1 MTDADANITQDPAP
15 ETTTEVETPAPVP
28 TPAQRRISK
37 GEKKFKKAMSKMGM
51 KPVDGITRVT
61 LKTSK
66 NFILYIDAP
75 EVMKAPGAESSY
87 IVFGEARF
95 LDFTKNAAAS
105 QLDKFKTAQEPTTNE
120 EGEEGEAKGNSA
132 EPVDIPDETID
143 TLIEYTNCDRDKAIE
158 ALTKTNGDLVE
169 AISLLS

>member
-1 MTDADANITQDPAP
+1 MTEADANITQDPAP
-15 ETTTEVETPAPVP
+15 ETTTEVTTEAPQIP
-28 TPAQRRISK
+28 TNRKVSK

-66 NFILYIDAP
+66 NFILYIDGP
-75 EVMKAPGAESSY
+75 EVMKAPGAEESY

-105 QLDKFKTAQEPTTNE
+105 QLDKFKTAQDATPVEGGDANAEGNTT
-120 EGEEGEAKGNSA
+120 EAT
-132 EPVDIPDETID
+132 EIPEETID
-143 TLIEYTNCDRDKAIE
+143 TLIEYTSCTKEQAVE
-158 ALTKTNGDLVE
+158 ALTKTGGDLVE